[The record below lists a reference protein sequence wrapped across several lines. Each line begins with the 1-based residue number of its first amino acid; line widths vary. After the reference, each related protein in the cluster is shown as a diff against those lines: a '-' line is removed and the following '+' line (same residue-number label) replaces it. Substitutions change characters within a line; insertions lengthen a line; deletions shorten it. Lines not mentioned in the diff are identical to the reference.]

1 MASLT
6 YKVVAKV
13 PPDKAFQYVADI
25 KRHAEWGMDDMKV
38 DPVTGGPTKVGS
50 RFNAVGH
57 LLGKPNPSTVTVTA
71 YEPPRRLAFDA
82 EDKSTIFLHEFRFT
96 PQNGGTLIERELTG
110 KKRPVV
116 QAILFPLF
124 KGAIDKNFN
133 GAMAKL
139 KERLESGAP

>member
-6 YKVVAKV
+6 YKVVAQV

-71 YEPPRRLAFDA
+71 YEPPRRLATVA
-82 EDKSTIFLHEFRFT
+82 QK
-96 PQNGGTLIERELTG
+96 GGRGLTG
-110 KKRPVV
+110 PTPRTRP
-116 QAILFPLF
+116 FP
-124 KGAIDKNFN
+124 
-133 GAMAKL
+133 
-139 KERLESGAP
+139 RRSGFPPCRGL